1 MEVQRHMKYL
11 VNVFLLLLL
20 GVSGSHVLA
29 FGNMSADEVRTLVTG
44 NSAEGDRREG
54 ARLGSGPSNAL
65 ENYAEGFVIFFAKK
79 GIVKYKAGDKRNKG
93 KWHVTDG
100 GKLCLKWKGEK
111 EGCAPV
117 HKEGKVYKRATI
129 NKIGRVL
136 WEFEF
141 IRFTPGNEYNL

>member
-1 MEVQRHMKYL
+1 MKYA
-11 VNVFLLLLL
+11 VNVFLLLIL

-29 FGNMSADEVRTLVTG
+29 FGNMSADEVRTLFAG

-54 ARLGSGPSNAL
+54 ARPGTVPLNAL
-65 ENYAEGFVIFFAKK
+65 ENYPEEFVIFFAKK

-93 KWHVTDG
+93 KWRVTDS

-111 EGCAPV
+111 EDCAPV
-117 HKEGKVYKRATI
+117 YKEGKVYKRATI
-129 NKIGRVL
+129 NRMGRVL